1 MNERKALTDRDKLLA
16 SALDHVPFV
25 GWTDGALWA
34 AANDQSIDKAT
45 ARRLFP
51 SGGHGLLTLFLRQWN
66 QRMIEALAAIDLES
80 MRIRE
85 RIATAVR
92 VRLEQN
98 SHNREAI
105 RLGLAHFALPQH
117 AAEGTRWLYDTV
129 DAMWRAAG
137 DTSTDYNFYTK
148 RLLLAGVYASTLVYW
163 LDDRSENSAD
173 TWAFLDRRIENV
185 MGIQKFRG
193 RLEGMMP
200 NFDRLARFLRPRRSA
215 S

>member
-1 MNERKALTDRDKLLA
+1 MAEREEFLE
-16 SALDHVPFV
+16 SALKHVPFV

-34 AANDQSIDKAT
+34 AASDRGTDRAT

-51 SGGHGLLTLFLRQWN
+51 SGGHGLLSLFCRQAD
-66 QRMIEALAAIDLES
+66 QRMIETLAARDLES

-98 SHNREAI
+98 VPYREAI
-105 RLGLAHFALPQH
+105 RLGLAHLALPQH
-117 AAEGTRWLYDTV
+117 AAEGTRWLYKTV

-148 RLLLAGVYASTLVYW
+148 RLLLAGVYTSTLVYW
-163 LDDRSENSAD
+163 LDDKSENFAD

-193 RLEGMMP
+193 RLERMMP
-200 NFDRLARFLRPRRSA
+200 DFDRLARFLRPRRSA